1 VSKPWATGARIL
13 GGKGFREPS
22 GRENRPWHSMRQSAS
37 KAFAAIHPSLPCV
50 ALYRAIRIGGVGP
63 MSVLETDI
71 VDYIYLDDD
80 EETPVLVVSD
90 PLAWQGKD
98 QAHLDAL
105 RDKLNAQ
112 IAFVES
118 GQIKGVWPYYDG
130 GRVKVEVVARCAL
143 NEAANAFYVQASR
156 VMTKANMDLC
166 FRLWDA

>member
-1 VSKPWATGARIL
+1 
-13 GGKGFREPS
+13 
-22 GRENRPWHSMRQSAS
+22 
-37 KAFAAIHPSLPCV
+37 
-50 ALYRAIRIGGVGP
+50 

-90 PLAWQGKD
+90 PLSWRGEGEES
-98 QAHLDAL
+98 HLDML

-118 GQIKGVWPYYDG
+118 GQIKGVWPHYDG
-130 GRVKVEVVARCAL
+130 GRVKVEVVARCPL
-143 NEAANAFYVQASR
+143 NAIASQFYVQAGQ
-156 VMTKANMDLC
+156 VMTQANMDLC